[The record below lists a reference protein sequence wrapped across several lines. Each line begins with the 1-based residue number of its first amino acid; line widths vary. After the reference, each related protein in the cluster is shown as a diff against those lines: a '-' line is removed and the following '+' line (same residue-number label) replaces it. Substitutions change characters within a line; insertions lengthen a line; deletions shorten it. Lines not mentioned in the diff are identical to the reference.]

1 MNVPQIRLQS
11 TSASLSIRTTP
22 GRMDIEQPPAELD
35 IQQPQAKMEIER
47 KPSKLTIDQTEAR
60 ADMDLKS
67 VRRRIEEYSQQGYE
81 DWLAGL
87 ARVAQDGD
95 ELMMIENGGD
105 AIAAQAKRNSEDP
118 MYEFNIGWIPSAGS
132 VKISYDPGSVKVNI
146 EPQKVVN
153 HSRPQKPNIQYS
165 PAQVD
170 VSLKRYAD
178 LQIDF
183 ANLKHVGINY
193 EQEI

>member
-1 MNVPQIRLQS
+1 MNVPRIRLQS
-11 TSASLSIRTTP
+11 TSAAITIRTTP
-22 GRMDIEQPPAELD
+22 GRMDIEQPPAQLD

-67 VRRRIEEYSQQGYE
+67 ARRRIEEYSRQGYE
-81 DWLAGL
+81 DWLSGL

-105 AIAAQAKRNSEDP
+105 AIAAQAKRNSEAP
-118 MYEFNIGWIPSAGS
+118 MYDFNIGWIPSAGS
-132 VKISYDPGSVKVNI
+132 VNINYEPGSVKVNV
-146 EPQKVVN
+146 EPQKVIN
-153 HSRPQKPNIQYS
+153 HTRKQKPNIHYT
-165 PAQVD
+165 PAQVE

-183 ANLKHVGINY
+183 DHLRHVGIKY

>member
-1 MNVPQIRLQS
+1 LNIPQIRLQS
-11 TSASLSIRTTP
+11 TPAELGIQTTP
-22 GRMDIEQPPAELD
+22 GRMDIEQPRAELD
-35 IQQPQAKMEIER
+35 IEQPTGKMEIER
-47 KPSKLTIDQTEAR
+47 RPSKLTIDQTEAR

-81 DWLAGL
+81 DWLSGL
-87 ARVAQDGD
+87 ARVAQDGN
-95 ELMMIENGGD
+95 ELMMVEHGGN
-105 AIAAQAKRNSEDP
+105 AIADQAKRNSEPP
-118 MYEFNIGWIPSAGS
+118 MYDFNIGWIPSAGS
-132 VKISYDPGSVKVNI
+132 VKIGYDPGSVKVNF
-146 EPQKVVN
+146 EPQKVIN
-153 HSRPQKPNIQYS
+153 NTRPQKPTIQYT

-170 VSLKRYAD
+170 ISLKRYAD

>member
-11 TSASLSIRTTP
+11 TSAAISIRTTP
-22 GRMDIEQPPAELD
+22 GRMDIEQPPADLD
-35 IQQPQAKMEIER
+35 IQQQQAKMEIER
-47 KPSKLTIDQTEAR
+47 TPSKLTINQTEAR

-81 DWLAGL
+81 DWMAGL
-87 ARVAQDGD
+87 VRVAQDGD

-105 AIAAQAKRNSEDP
+105 AIVTQAKRNSENP

-132 VKISYDPGSVKVNI
+132 VKISYHPGSVKVNI

-153 HSRPQKPNIQYS
+153 HSRPQKPNIQYT
-165 PAQVD
+165 PAHVD

-178 LQIDF
+178 LQINF

>member
-1 MNVPQIRLQS
+1 MNIPQIRLQS
-11 TSASLSIRTTP
+11 TPAELGIQTTP
-22 GRMDIEQPPAELD
+22 GRMDIEQPKAELD
-35 IQQPQAKMEIER
+35 IQQPAGKMEIER
-47 KPSKLTIDQTEAR
+47 RPSRLTIDQTEAR

-67 VRRRIEEYSQQGYE
+67 VRRRIEEYSRQGYE

-95 ELMMIENGGD
+95 ELMMVEHGGN
-105 AIAAQAKRNSEDP
+105 AIADQAKRNSESP
-118 MYEFNIGWIPSAGS
+118 MYDFNIGWIPSAGS
-132 VKISYDPGSVKVNI
+132 VKIGYDPGSVRVNF
-146 EPQKVVN
+146 EPQKVIN
-153 HSRPQKPNIQYS
+153 NSRPQKPTIHYT

-170 VSLKRYAD
+170 ISLKRYAD

>member
-11 TSASLSIRTTP
+11 TSGAIDIRTTP
-22 GRMDIEQPPAELD
+22 GKMEMEQPAAELD

-47 KPSKLTIDQTEAR
+47 KPSQLTIDQTEAR

-67 VRRRIEEYSQQGYE
+67 VRRRIEEYSRQGYE
-81 DWLAGL
+81 DWLSGL
-87 ARVAQDGD
+87 ARVSQDGD
-95 ELMMIENGGD
+95 ELMMIEKGD
-105 AIAAQAKRNSEDP
+105 GAIAEQAKRNSEDP
-118 MYEFNIGWIPSAGS
+118 IYDFNIGWVPSAGS

-153 HSRPQKPNIQYS
+153 HSRPQKPEIQYT
-165 PAQVD
+165 PAKVD

-178 LQIDF
+178 LQVDL

>member
-1 MNVPQIRLQS
+1 MSVPQIRLQS
-11 TSASLSIRTTP
+11 TSSALRIRTTQ

-35 IQQPQAKMEIER
+35 IQQPKAKMEIER
-47 KPSKLTIDQTEAR
+47 TPSKLTIDQTEAR

-67 VRRRIEEYSQQGYE
+67 VHRRIEEYSQQGYE

-87 ARVAQDGD
+87 VRVAQDGD
-95 ELMMIENGGD
+95 ELMMIENGGG

-118 MYEFNIGWIPSAGS
+118 IYEFNIGWIPSAGS
-132 VKISYDPGSVKVNI
+132 VKIGYDSGSVKVNV
-146 EPQKVVN
+146 EPQKVIN
-153 HSRPQKPNIQYS
+153 NIRPQKPNIKYT

-170 VSLKRYAD
+170 VSLKRYVD

>member
-1 MNVPQIRLQS
+1 MNIPQIRLQS
-11 TSASLSIRTTP
+11 TPAELGIQTTP
-22 GRMDIEQPPAELD
+22 GRMDIEQPKAELD
-35 IQQPQAKMEIER
+35 IQQPAGKMEIER
-47 KPSKLTIDQTEAR
+47 RPSRLTIDQTEAR

-67 VRRRIEEYSQQGYE
+67 VRRRIEEHSQQGYE

-95 ELMMIENGGD
+95 ELMMVENGGN
-105 AIAAQAKRNSEDP
+105 AIADQAKRNSENP
-118 MYEFNIGWIPSAGS
+118 MYDFNIGWIPSAGS
-132 VKISYDPGSVKVNI
+132 VKIGYDPGSVRVNF
-146 EPQKVVN
+146 EPQKVINNTRAV
-153 HSRPQKPNIQYS
+153 KPTIQYT

-170 VSLKRYAD
+170 ISMKRYAD

>member
-1 MNVPQIRLQS
+1 VNVPQIRLQS
-11 TSASLSIRTTP
+11 TSAALSIRTTP
-22 GRMDIEQPPAELD
+22 GQMDIEQPPGELD

-47 KPSKLTIDQTEAR
+47 TPSKLTIDQTEAR
-60 ADMDLKS
+60 ADVDLKS

-105 AIAAQAKRNSEDP
+105 AIATQAKRNSEDP
-118 MYEFNIGWIPSAGS
+118 MYEFNIGWIPSAGNA
-132 VKISYDPGSVKVNI
+132 KISYDPGSVKVNI

-153 HSRPQKPNIQYS
+153 HSRPQKPNIQYA

-183 ANLKHVGINY
+183 ANLKHAGINY

>member
-11 TSASLSIRTTP
+11 TSAALSILTTP
-22 GRMDIEQPPAELD
+22 GRMDIKQPPAELD
-35 IQQPQAKMEIER
+35 IQQPGAKMGIER
-47 KPSKLTIDQTEAR
+47 TPPKLTIDQTEAR

-81 DWLAGL
+81 DWLTGL

-95 ELMMIENGGD
+95 ELMMIENGGG
-105 AIAAQAKRNSEDP
+105 AIASQAKRNSEDP

-132 VKISYDPGSVKVNI
+132 VKISYNPGNVKINV

-153 HSRPQKPNIQYS
+153 HSRPQNPNIQYTA
-165 PAQVD
+165 AQVD

-183 ANLKHVGINY
+183 ANLKHVGFNY

>member
-1 MNVPQIRLQS
+1 VNIPQIRLQS
-11 TSASLSIRTTP
+11 TSAALSIRTTP
-22 GRMDIEQPPAELD
+22 GRMDFEQPPAELD

-47 KPSKLTIDQTEAR
+47 TPSKLTIDQTEAR
-60 ADMDLKS
+60 ADIDLKS
-67 VRRRIEEYSQQGYE
+67 VRRRIEEYSQQGFE

-95 ELMMIENGGD
+95 ELMMIENGGG

-132 VKISYDPGSVKVNI
+132 VKIGYDPGSVKVNF

-153 HSRPQKPNIQYS
+153 HSRSQKPNIQYT